1 MSEEI
6 KSLKLTEELRREAEK
21 LLEGLSIKEQAK
33 VLKEAE
39 KIMHSL
45 ERIIEITS
53 KAKAA

>member
-1 MSEEI
+1 MSEET
-6 KSLKLTEELRREAEK
+6 KSLKLTEELRREAER
-21 LLEGLSIKEQAK
+21 LLEGLSIKKQAE

-45 ERIIEITS
+45 ERIVEITS